1 MSDEGS
7 CPNGNPDCEFG
18 LAHELA
24 LAEKIM
30 RMIGGYSQ
38 DGHIAPCPRCLR
50 DTMLAV
56 AALLHLEAAR
66 LDAAKSGQL
75 PITHERFDEA
85 FAKAAR
91 ERLQAIIQADSA
103 RLAGQK
109 H

>member
-18 LAHELA
+18 LMHEVA
-24 LAEKIM
+24 LTEKIM

-38 DGHIAPCPRCLR
+38 DEHIAPCPLCLR
-50 DTMLAV
+50 DTMLNV
-56 AALLHLEAAR
+56 AALLHVEAAKLYAARPEEPRADAER
-66 LDAAKSGQL
+66 L
-75 PITHERFDEA
+75 DEA
-85 FAKAAR
+85 FAKAAC
-91 ERLQAIIQADSA
+91 ERLQAVIQADSA